1 MNFHHL
7 LEAVGTLAI
16 GLLFY
21 SYAYPR
27 LLGPTARERGARAVV
42 HGLAFGGL
50 TAAMMASR
58 IEISPGI
65 FVDARVVPVAL
76 VGLFEGTPAA
86 LIAATVGCL
95 YRIWIGGSGTGA
107 GIFSLVSVAT
117 AAGLI
122 RGWARREGGPHTRHA
137 LALAG
142 ATYALTVLA
151 FALIGR
157 REIERFSDM
166 WLAYFV
172 TCLVGIALM
181 ARLFADVPE
190 QFRLS
195 AERARFRAVLDEAT
209 DAIRIIDCGT
219 QRVVDVNRADCA
231 LSGLTRDELVGR
243 DRRDFW
249 PEDADLR
256 RLQEAAF
263 AETYATGFAQTL
275 GSPFRTGAGETIPV
289 DTTRHVVRF
298 QDRRYEI
305 IIWRPARER
314 MAAEAAARETSD
326 LRAATLVARAAAH
339 EINNPLAVIL
349 GYLQLL
355 EGRWPPDSREAK
367 WHVHMVEA
375 GGRIRDAVGRLN
387 RLIKVEARA
396 AAGES
401 PAMLDSVKSSQPAGT
416 SPAVSPATAPA
427 ASPPPPPAP
436 AADR

>member
-27 LLGPTARERGARAVV
+27 LLGPTARERGARGVV

>member
-7 LEAVGTLAI
+7 LEAVGILAI

-27 LLGPTARERGARAVV
+27 LLAPTGRERGARALL
-42 HGLAFGGL
+42 HGLAFGAL
-50 TAAMMASR
+50 TVAMMASR

-76 VGLFEGTPAA
+76 IGLFESTPAA
-86 LIAATVGCL
+86 LIAAAVGCV
-95 YRIWIGGSGTGA
+95 YRISIGGAGTGA

-122 RGWARREGGPHTRHA
+122 RGWARREGGPRFRHA
-137 LALAG
+137 LVLAG
-142 ATYALTVLA
+142 VTYALTVLA
-151 FALIGR
+151 FSLLGH

-172 TCLVGIALM
+172 TCLVGVALM
-181 ARLFADVPE
+181 ARLFYDVPE
-190 QFRLS
+190 QFRLG

-209 DAIRIIDCGT
+209 DAIRIIDCGS
-219 QRVVDVNRADCA
+219 QRIVDVNRADCA
-231 LSGLTRDELVGR
+231 LSGLSRDELVGR

-249 PEDADLR
+249 PENPELR
-256 RLQEAAF
+256 RLQESAF
-263 AETYATGFAQTL
+263 TDTYATGFAQTL
-275 GSPFRTGAGETIPV
+275 GSPFRTGGGETIPV

-355 EGRWPPDSREAK
+355 EGRWAPDSREAK
-367 WHVHMVEA
+367 WHVQMVEA

-387 RLIKVEARA
+387 RLIKVEARPT
-396 AAGES
+396 AGES
-401 PAMLDSVKSSQPAGT
+401 PAMLDSVKSSEPIGT
-416 SPAVSPATAPA
+416 SPAGSPAPAPA
-427 ASPPPPPAP
+427 PPPPA
-436 AADR
+436 AAHDR

>member
-7 LEAVGTLAI
+7 LEAVGILAI

-27 LLGPTARERGARAVV
+27 LLGPTARERGARAAV

-76 VGLFEGTPAA
+76 IGLFEGAPAA
-86 LIAATVGCL
+86 LIAAAVGCV
-95 YRIWIGGSGTGA
+95 YRVWIGGSGTGA

-142 ATYALTVLA
+142 ATYSLTVLA

-219 QRVVDVNRADCA
+219 QRIVDVNRADCA

-256 RLQEAAF
+256 RLQESAF

-275 GSPFRTGAGETIPV
+275 GSPFRTGAGETVPV

-355 EGRWPPDSREAK
+355 EGRWPADSREAK
-367 WHVHMVEA
+367 WHVQMVEA

-396 AAGES
+396 TAGES
-401 PAMLDSVKSSQPAGT
+401 PAMLDSVKSSQPTGT
-416 SPAVSPATAPA
+416 PAAASPGPAPA
-427 ASPPPPPAP
+427 ASPATPAP
-436 AADR
+436 APDR

>member
-416 SPAVSPATAPA
+416 SPTVSPATAPA